1 MPNSILPFRA
11 VGLSSVL
18 VCIFYYNAF
27 FEMVPP
33 PGIELGTRGYKAL
46 VIPLNYGGV
55 ILVVTLRRLKLNV
68 AHITISMM
76 DMCTVQDSYVSIL
89 LIGGIFW

>member
-1 MPNSILPFRA
+1 MPNSFLPFRA

-27 FEMVPP
+27 FEMVPL

-46 VIPLNYGGV
+46 VIPLNYRGV
-55 ILVVTLRRLKLNV
+55 ILVSNSVDLGLNV
-68 AHITISMM
+68 THLST
-76 DMCTVQDSYVSIL
+76 
-89 LIGGIFW
+89 